1 MIVCDSGPNSR
12 VMNNEG
18 QDGGVVAFDD
28 LLHEVTSCADAVYT
42 YIGQSAVERNFSP
55 AHLREGALSY
65 FRKRGK
71 SLRASLVMFS
81 CGAVDGDPMS
91 AVPAAAAVEVFHVF
105 SLVHDDI
112 IDNDRLRR
120 GAPTVHERFRLA
132 AIEGFGVDE
141 QLAKHYG
148 VSVGIL
154 AGDAQ
159 QGWSTYMLADLRRK
173 SRVDPSLCL
182 GLIEE
187 LSSRVL
193 PDLVEGEL
201 LDVQYA
207 LKPIDAVTDD
217 DICGMMQKKTG
228 ALYEFSATAG
238 ALIGLAAEDRDNP
251 SVRSL
256 AKYARDLGLAFQI
269 RDDILGV
276 LGDESHL
283 GKAVGSDLREGKRT
297 LLISHALVNSSETD
311 RQLLLDRLG
320 DPALTPDEM
329 RRIVAILEHAEEI
342 AQRSVDTALAS
353 LQSLPPSR
361 YRDLLTDLAHYIMQR
376 TY

>member
-1 MIVCDSGPNSR
+1 
-12 VMNNEG
+12 
-18 QDGGVVAFDD
+18 VAFED
-28 LLHEVTSCADAVYT
+28 LLREVTSCADAVYT
-42 YIGQSAVERNFSP
+42 YIDQSAAERAFAP
-55 AHLREGALSY
+55 EHLREGVLSY
-65 FRKRGK
+65 FGKRGK

-81 CGAVDGDPMS
+81 CGAVGGDPLC
-91 AVPAAAAVEVFHVF
+91 AAPAAAAVEVFHVF

-120 GAPTVHERFRLA
+120 GAPTVHERFRLRA
-132 AIEGFGVDE
+132 LDEFGVDE
-141 QLAKHYG
+141 ALGRHYG
-148 VSVGIL
+148 ISVGIL

-159 QGWSTYMLADLRRK
+159 QGWSTYMLADLRRR
-173 SRVDPSLCL
+173 SGADPSLCL

-193 PDLVEGEL
+193 PALVDGEL
-201 LDVQYA
+201 LDVQYS
-207 LKPIDAVTDD
+207 LMPIDAVTDD
-217 DICGMMQKKTG
+217 HICDMMQKKTG
-228 ALYEFSATAG
+228 ALYEFSAKAG
-238 ALIGLAAEDRDNP
+238 ALIGLATEDVGNP
-251 SVRSL
+251 SVCAL

-276 LGDESHL
+276 LGDETHL

-297 LLISHALVNSSETD
+297 LLISHALANSSESD
-311 RQLLLDRLG
+311 RKLLLDRLG

-329 RRIVAILEHAEEI
+329 RRIVDVLARAGSIEHAEEI
-342 AQRSVDTALAS
+342 AQRSVESALAA
-353 LQSLPPSR
+353 LAPLPPSR